1 MRIIKL
7 LVLAVVIV
15 VVVAVAVVAVAAF
28 SVFNNLRGEPE
39 PLSPEIIAQGQAVER
54 KIKEAVT
61 DNSAFYLELTDEE
74 LSSLLLFRAGSV
86 SGIRDIGVSINAGAL
101 ELKGSLGGPFAPFSA
116 SVDLGFENGLID
128 LGLNDVSLGFLPIPG
143 AVRKELQRLID
154 QGLDINAVLSE
165 SGAAQIQRFD
175 MQPGRVVIV
184 GVQKGGTS
192 VSAATIDTL
201 TQAFQS
207 VGGGPAPIPPGA
219 DLVPPGTARINE
231 PGDDLYLALGDSL
244 AANIGVDRPEDGY
257 VSRFHAHLERET
269 GRDLGLLNLG
279 VSGESS
285 LSIIHGQLPQALD
298 EISQRRDDG
307 NANTRVSMLTIDLGA
322 NDLLAHIGSTECKLA
337 PAGEACQARIDAAF
351 EGFSKNFPQI
361 VGTLAN
367 ELEPDAEFY
376 IMTMYNPFDF
386 GLGTPIG
393 DFSNQI
399 LARLN
404 GIIAENANNV
414 GAKLADPSDLM
425 AGNAA
430 AWTNMLKGDIHPNPD
445 GYQAMAFSLA
455 QAR

>member
-1 MRIIKL
+1 MKIIKL

-15 VVVAVAVVAVAAF
+15 VVVAVAVVAVGAF

-39 PLSPEIIAQGQAVER
+39 PLPPEIIAQGQAVER

-192 VSAATIDTL
+192 VSAATIDT
-201 TQAFQS
+201 
-207 VGGGPAPIPPGA
+207 
-219 DLVPPGTARINE
+219 
-231 PGDDLYLALGDSL
+231 
-244 AANIGVDRPEDGY
+244 
-257 VSRFHAHLERET
+257 
-269 GRDLGLLNLG
+269 
-279 VSGESS
+279 
-285 LSIIHGQLPQALD
+285 
-298 EISQRRDDG
+298 
-307 NANTRVSMLTIDLGA
+307 
-322 NDLLAHIGSTECKLA
+322 
-337 PAGEACQARIDAAF
+337 
-351 EGFSKNFPQI
+351 
-361 VGTLAN
+361 
-367 ELEPDAEFY
+367 
-376 IMTMYNPFDF
+376 
-386 GLGTPIG
+386 
-393 DFSNQI
+393 
-399 LARLN
+399 
-404 GIIAENANNV
+404 
-414 GAKLADPSDLM
+414 
-425 AGNAA
+425 
-430 AWTNMLKGDIHPNPD
+430 
-445 GYQAMAFSLA
+445 
-455 QAR
+455 